1 MSPAV
6 KAGPRVPRPCIV
18 LFLAALGGMSGSV
31 HAELW
36 TVENSVQSRFELNDN
51 VTLSRIS
58 PGTVNT
64 LSLSN
69 TLNASRQ
76 LENSATHVN
85 AAFNALRQRGNG
97 GNDRIDGQIG
107 LTQTLTDPLNEFSV
121 SGLYSQDFNNAV
133 QNADVTVGRGLR
145 RTTALSA
152 SWSRAITELL
162 SASTQVSTSLTGY
175 GKQVT
180 GAAGFTNTSV
190 SASLSY
196 RLTETDTL
204 SVQLSHSDY
213 RVDASSNH
221 SQTNFVSVGMSRT
234 LTERVSASLNLG
246 LYRTESSAVSSRIAC
261 PLEISLCRAGLVSYI
276 VARSNADSA
285 ANGLQYS
292 STYNYRFDESS
303 SFSFASG
310 TQQTPS
316 GAGAVTRGQ
325 SLSLGATHA
334 FSETLNGSMGYALS
348 RSKFQGTSQ
357 GGTAAQR
364 SFSMSISKL
373 LAPELSLQAGYQWSQ
388 ANNVGSGNTAQSNSI
403 SVSLKYD
410 WSRIDATR

>member
-1 MSPAV
+1 MSAAV
-6 KAGPRVPRPCIV
+6 KARSRGRCI
-18 LFLAALGGMSGSV
+18 ALCAVAWGLSASA

-36 TVENSVQSRFELNDN
+36 TIENSVQSRFELNDN
-51 VTLSRIS
+51 VTLSRNS

-69 TLNASRQ
+69 TLNAARQ
-76 LENSATHVN
+76 MENSATHVN
-85 AAFNALRQRGNG
+85 ASFNALRQRGNG
-97 GNDRIDGQIG
+97 GNDRIDGQLG
-107 LTQTLTDPLNEFSV
+107 LTQSLTDPLNEFSV
-121 SGLYSQDFNNAV
+121 SGLYSQDFNNVV

-145 RTTALSA
+145 RTQSLSA
-152 SWSRAITELL
+152 NWSRAITELL

-175 GKQVT
+175 GKQVS

-196 RLTETDTL
+196 RLTETDTM

-213 RVDASSNH
+213 RADASSNH
-221 SQTNFVSVGMSRT
+221 SQTNFVSVGMSRS

-246 LYRTESSAVSSRIAC
+246 LYRTENSVAGSRVAC
-261 PLEISLCRAGLVSYI
+261 PLEISLCRAGLVPYI
-276 VARSNADSA
+276 LVRSNADTA

-303 SFSFASG
+303 SFSFATG

-334 FSETLNGSMGYALS
+334 FSETLSGSMGYALS

-357 GGTAAQR
+357 GGTASQR
-364 SFSMSISKL
+364 SFSMSMSKQ
-373 LAPELSLQAGYQWSQ
+373 LAPELSLQTAYQWSQ
-388 ANNVGSGNTAQSNSI
+388 ANNVGAGNTAQSNSV